1 MMNTSVLMMGAVL
14 GSAPARRVPDSERA
28 LSALRPRTHARPGR

>member
-1 MMNTSVLMMGAVL
+1 MASRTMMMNTSVLMMGAVL

-28 LSALRPRTHARPGR
+28 R